1 MGALSA
7 TIPGE
12 GVQDHY
18 WEWVPLTRIAQARSD
33 LSPQGT
39 RRGEV
44 TLAASPCESINLIV
58 KCCSAD
64 LRPRRGYSAVPSLR
78 LIEGSRVG
86 AESVA

>member
-33 LSPQGT
+33 LSPPELGLARVRHYKLAQVGYAQLGLGRGDERLRQL
-39 RRGEV
+39 RRTKFRQRNDG
-44 TLAASPCESINLIV
+44 
-58 KCCSAD
+58 
-64 LRPRRGYSAVPSLR
+64 
-78 LIEGSRVG
+78 
-86 AESVA
+86 